1 MDQTSLRV
9 AFVASQDTSVAL
21 ELALARG
28 LRARGVAVRFLLPS
42 SVGAASWLR
51 RCGEPPTRPSW
62 SGPAAPA
69 DLIDGAMVFARRR
82 ARVDPRLTTG
92 WLAWRSRLL
101 ARRTRGLLGTL
112 EREPADCLVVW
123 NGWHPEAR
131 LAHLWARS
139 RGVPCL
145 HLENGLLP
153 GRLQADF
160 CGVNAA
166 ASFVGAGQDR
176 WPSTLGDG
184 ALAAHPRRDGEPVP
198 QPDVGAWRDHV
209 HRALSRPLHPA
220 RLRRSRT
227 PAGPA
232 GVRTPPDRPY
242 VLLALQV
249 PDDTQVLIWSEPALW
264 DPAALVAPVRAAV
277 SRALGRDVL
286 LAVKPHPLD
295 RGRARA
301 AAAVERARGCLWA
314 AGEVRPWIAGAQAV
328 VVLNSTVGLEAVVQ
342 GRPVVTLAPSAY
354 GVPGVVQ
361 RARGLRGLAD
371 ALATATHQPPASEVR
386 GRLLRLLAGPAGLPG
401 ERGQLYPETVESL
414 HALLAAGRHPWG
426 GGEDG

>member
-28 LRARGVAVRFLLPS
+28 LRARGVTVRFLLPS

-51 RCGEPPTRPSW
+51 RCGELPARPSW

-82 ARVDPRLTTG
+82 TRVDPGLTSG

-101 ARRTRGLLGTL
+101 ARRARGLLGAL
-112 EREPADCLVVW
+112 EREPADRLVVW

-160 CGVNAA
+160 RGVNAA
-166 ASFVGAGQDR
+166 ASFVGAGPDR
-176 WPSTLGDG
+176 WPRSMG
-184 ALAAHPRRDGEPVP
+184 AGAVAAHPRRDGEPVP
-198 QPDVGAWRDHV
+198 QPDVGVWRDRV
-209 HRALSRPLHPA
+209 HRALSRPPQPA
-220 RLRRSRT
+220 RLRRTRT
-227 PAGPA
+227 LAAPA
-232 GVRTPPDRPY
+232 GVPTPPDRPF

-249 PDDTQVLIWSEPALW
+249 PDDTQVLIWSDPTLW

-277 SRALGRDVL
+277 SRALGREVS

-295 RGRARA
+295 RGRSRA
-301 AAAVERARGCLWA
+301 AAAAERAGGCLWA
-314 AGEVRPWIAGAQAV
+314 AGDVAPWTAAAQAV
-328 VVLNSTVGLEAVVQ
+328 VVLNSTVGLEAVAQ

-361 RARGLRGLAD
+361 RARGLRGLGD
-371 ALATATHQPPASEVR
+371 ALATATRQPVASHVR
-386 GRLLRLLAGPAGLPG
+386 ARLLRLLAGPAGLPG
-401 ERGQLYPETVESL
+401 ERGQLFPETAGSL

-426 GGEDG
+426 GAEDG